1 MIFSGYRNVYS
12 TLVWYH
18 RVLCSRNHTILHNPS
33 SFLPE
38 HSTTRTCSHPR
49 PHNRTPASATNIRC
63 CSYCPLQLHNRQPSF
78 DIFSLTTPLVVSLYS
93 VRCLICLVASAQSA
107 PSKFRFHHKHTL
119 LLILPPQLHNRPT
132 PFDNFSS
139 LNSTGLVAF
148 SLLRFAT
155 RSTDSRFSQSV
166 YQKSLCPIRGLV
178 AIRSDLALLS
188 LL

>member
-93 VRCLICLVASAQSA
+93 VRYLLCWLRLHSLHHRNSASTTNTLCCSYCLRSCTIDQPHSTTSPLS
-107 PSKFRFHHKHTL
+107 T
-119 LLILPPQLHNRPT
+119 PP
-132 PFDNFSS
+132 
-139 LNSTGLVAF
+139 VW
-148 SLLRFAT
+148 
-155 RSTDSRFSQSV
+155 
-166 YQKSLCPIRGLV
+166 
-178 AIRSDLALLS
+178 
-188 LL
+188 